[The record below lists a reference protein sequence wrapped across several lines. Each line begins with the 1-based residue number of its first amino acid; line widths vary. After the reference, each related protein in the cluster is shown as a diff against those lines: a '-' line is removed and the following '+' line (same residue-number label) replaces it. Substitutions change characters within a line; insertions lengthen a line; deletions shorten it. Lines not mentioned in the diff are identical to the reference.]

1 MKKKVLF
8 LVNHDIVI
16 YNFRLELVEQLIAE
30 GFDVS
35 VSCPYGER
43 IDKLKALGC
52 HCYDTK
58 IERHGTNP
66 IHELT
71 LLCEYR
77 KLYAQAKPDIILGYT
92 IKPNIYGAMVAA
104 EKDIPFVANITGLG
118 TAVEKP
124 GISQKIL
131 MLLYKFAFR
140 KIKRVFFQNTENRQL
155 FIDYNVAVSKHALIP
170 GSGVNI
176 NRFTVKDYPNDNII
190 RFAFISRIM
199 REKGI
204 DQYLD
209 AANIIKSKYP
219 NTEFHICG
227 FCEAEYEGKLD
238 EYTKKGIVI
247 YHGMIKDVGTFLEN
261 IHCLVHPSYYPE
273 GISNVLLEACACGR
287 PIITTNRAGCREV
300 IDDNINGYMIPQQ
313 NTQALINALES
324 FIQLPNIT
332 KKSMGIAGRKKVEE
346 QFNRQIVV
354 DAYMKE
360 IYSV

>member
-30 GFDVS
+30 GFDIS

-52 HCYDTK
+52 HCYDIK

-77 KLYAQAKPDIILGYT
+77 KLYAQVKPDIILGYT

-170 GSGVNI
+170 GSGVNT

-209 AANIIKSKYP
+209 AASIIKAKYP

-227 FCEAEYEGKLD
+227 FCESEYEGKLE
-238 EYTKKGIVI
+238 EYAHK
-247 YHGMIKDVGTFLEN
+247 
-261 IHCLVHPSYYPE
+261 
-273 GISNVLLEACACGR
+273 
-287 PIITTNRAGCREV
+287 
-300 IDDNINGYMIPQQ
+300 
-313 NTQALINALES
+313 
-324 FIQLPNIT
+324 
-332 KKSMGIAGRKKVEE
+332 
-346 QFNRQIVV
+346 
-354 DAYMKE
+354 
-360 IYSV
+360 